1 MKSPGLLGQGLLRR
15 SLATPKYFPAD
26 GQQPRLGQDNVNR
39 IGRMELV
46 KLGSRSVFRL
56 LLLSL
61 SLTFP
66 LFHQSEL
73 ILIARQPRHCI
84 GYSIHINSAPS
95 RNMRGRGSCRPRA
108 TTRVGAIATSQCSK
122 SHLHC
127 SPRDTCP
134 RTGCTRRASGVSLWR
149 TRGMY
154 SLVSY
159 PLVVLIDSSQDPPCP
174 AGQSCCVKVVGLP
187 DGV

>member
-1 MKSPGLLGQGLLRR
+1 MKSPGLLGQGLLRC

-84 GYSIHINSAPS
+84 AA
-95 RNMRGRGSCRPRA
+95 GRGSISYPRVHRKFDSPYIRA

-122 SHLHC
+122 ATSSLLSSRYLSSDRVH
-127 SPRDTCP
+127 SPRLRSLLVENQ
-134 RTGCTRRASGVSLWR
+134 RT
-149 TRGMY
+149 
-154 SLVSY
+154 
-159 PLVVLIDSSQDPPCP
+159 PLARPDSRV
-174 AGQSCCVKVVGLP
+174 A
-187 DGV
+187 